1 MLSSY
6 KIKLLN
12 GAMRNRELQLP
23 MGNLTLGTEDNDIVY
38 FPLEQGL
45 NQFLLDIRE
54 EGVFLLSP
62 VEFWIDGQPTPYEAD
77 KPLPVGK
84 VIDIAGCCFIIGD
97 IDHSLPLSDVPE
109 RFSAKSRRKK

>member
-38 FPLEQGL
+38 VPLNKALISFYLMFVMKVFSFYLRLNFGL
-45 NQFLLDIRE
+45 MGNLRPMKQINHY
-54 EGVFLLSP
+54 LS
-62 VEFWIDGQPTPYEAD
+62 
-77 KPLPVGK
+77 
-84 VIDIAGCCFIIGD
+84 
-97 IDHSLPLSDVPE
+97 E
-109 RFSAKSRRKK
+109 RSSI

>member
-38 FPLEQGL
+38 FPLNKASISFYLIYVRKVFSFYLRLNFGL
-45 NQFLLDIRE
+45 MGNPRPMKQINHYLSERLLI
-54 EGVFLLSP
+54 
-62 VEFWIDGQPTPYEAD
+62 
-77 KPLPVGK
+77 
-84 VIDIAGCCFIIGD
+84 
-97 IDHSLPLSDVPE
+97 
-109 RFSAKSRRKK
+109 